1 MFFKPNLNEPFVA
14 VAKPTGRSSR
24 MQSGGIDDRLIG
36 TFRKLVSG
44 SKLETGKRD
53 QDKKG
58 NNITNDSDET
68 EKETGIQIYNTIPI
82 CTSDEIDENKNTIKV
97 PLGYKIYSYDQ
108 GNNNAPMFKLDE
120 SNTTIPDACIVNGKH
135 KELNGYSQNENFI
148 WIKENKS
155 DSRKSSEVKSYE
167 PSTNENTTINTIENI
182 GIIETVDI
190 PKETNKDVKSD
201 IVYEPTTIVSTE
213 KTPEIATIP
222 KEYKDLVLTETQ
234 KKELDLVFKLKV
246 IIEEPKSE
254 IVYEDYLKTYSTP
267 LLGMVEKKTQETL
280 ASGDIEVTGNL
291 NVYLILT
298 SEHDGTNVND
308 DIIDSTIASLQK
320 AVDDV
325 FVKLYGYNGFP
336 NKIKVNIFEIAHSI
350 TINLTT
356 TKTSIRNTKYK
367 DEAHLSNLLELCH
380 FSNPKCETSKHHF
393 VLIYDFSATT
403 ETVLDHEVTHATVD
417 VSSGPNYY
425 KKIVFSMVGTQFLCD
440 LPDISLD
447 DEDAAFVK
455 ATCSEDISGV
465 LQITDMDTAYL
476 RRIWDIQTKPIEIN
490 PDEILTRPPRLNL
503 FTNIK

>member
-58 NNITNDSDET
+58 NNITKDSDQQQNNQNENVGDLT
-68 EKETGIQIYNTIPI
+68 NQSCTKKVLKENTNDTYIDVPIGYEITGYNQYGAIL
-82 CTSDEIDENKNTIKV
+82 SRKIDE
-97 PLGYKIYSYDQ
+97 
-108 GNNNAPMFKLDE
+108 
-120 SNTTIPDACIVNGKH
+120 TIPDYCLQNNEHVGLCEYREHANGSWVWEGKC
-135 KELNGYSQNENFI
+135 EDNVRQTPTSIISDTQNITSDMSKSIQSETGDDQNI
-148 WIKENKS
+148 SNK
-155 DSRKSSEVKSYE
+155 
-167 PSTNENTTINTIENI
+167 NEKID
-182 GIIETVDI
+182 II
-190 PKETNKDVKSD
+190 
-201 IVYEPTTIVSTE
+201 YEPTTIVLTE

-267 LLGMVEKKTQETL
+267 LLGMFEKKTQETL

-356 TKTSIRNTKYK
+356 TKTAIRNTKYEN
-367 DEAHLSNLLELCH
+367 EANLSNLLELCH
-380 FSNPKCETSKHHF
+380 YSNPKCETSKHHF
-393 VLIYDFSATT
+393 VLIYDVSATT
-403 ETVLDHEVTHATVD
+403 ETVLDHEVTHATVA
-417 VSSGPNYY
+417 VSSGPNHY

-440 LPDISLD
+440 WPDISLD

-476 RRIWDIQTKPIEIN
+476 RRIWDIQTKPIEIV
-490 PDEILTRPPRLNL
+490 PDEVRTSS
-503 FTNIK
+503 TAT